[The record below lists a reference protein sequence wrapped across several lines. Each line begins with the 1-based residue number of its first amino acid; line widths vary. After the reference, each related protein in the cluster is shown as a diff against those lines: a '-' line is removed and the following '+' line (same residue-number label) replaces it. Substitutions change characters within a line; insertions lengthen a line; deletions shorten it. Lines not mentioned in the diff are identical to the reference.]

1 MFTIEMTAVKL
12 YSDDLVKLIRVVAD
26 YIDSNFSRG
35 NGDIDKVWTIE
46 IDTCISDDGEYQ
58 AILYI
63 RRI

>member
-35 NGDIDKVWTIE
+35 NGDIYKVWTIE

>member
-46 IDTCISDDGEYQ
+46 IDTCISDGGEYQ